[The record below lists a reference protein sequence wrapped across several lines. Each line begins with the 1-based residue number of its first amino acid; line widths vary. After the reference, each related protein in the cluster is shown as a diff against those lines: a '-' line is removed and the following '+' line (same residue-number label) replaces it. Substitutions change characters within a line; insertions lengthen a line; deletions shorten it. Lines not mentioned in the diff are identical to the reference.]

1 MVFFGTPVF
10 STNKTDCHDI
20 TEILLKG
27 AINTINHLPEQ
38 SSSFLLHNVFA
49 SCSFGDCCESSS
61 LDEGDDLAPGLFLKN
76 GACHYGLLKVHHVH
90 VDIYD

>member
-20 TEILLKG
+20 T
-27 AINTINHLPEQ
+27 
-38 SSSFLLHNVFA
+38 
-49 SCSFGDCCESSS
+49 
-61 LDEGDDLAPGLFLKN
+61 GDDLAPGLFLKN